1 MQLINKILFVALAM
15 GAGVYWW
22 TKEQARVEYD
32 RQVGALATTLD
43 RRMADPM
50 SPSGQADA
58 LFMRSLVILSDFRD
72 LKQRERLEADETNFL
87 NDALSAA
94 GYNNPSEIGAI
105 SRNLRENMTV
115 CQQLKIFGDGSGS
128 QAMLTGQAPV
138 IQSGSFKSESLVL
151 VRRLS
156 PQLAPEVVNHPAN
169 FALVPASA
177 ADLIWPF
184 TVNNQVLQ
192 TASDLKTANVL
203 DTASY
208 DIIRRQNGILK
219 E

>member
-1 MQLINKILFVALAM
+1 MQLINKILFVALAS

-32 RQVGALATTLD
+32 RQVGALATTMD

-58 LFMRSLVILSDFRD
+58 LFMRSLVILADFRD
-72 LKQRERLEADETNFL
+72 LKQRKRLEADETDFL

-105 SRNLRENMTV
+105 SRNLRENITV

-138 IQSGSFKSESLVL
+138 IQSGPFKSESLIL

-156 PQLAPEVVNHPAN
+156 PQMAPEVVNHPAN
-169 FALVPASA
+169 FALVPDPA

-192 TASDLKTANVL
+192 TAADLKTANVL